1 MDAKELPL
9 RSKVVETI
17 AELSAV
23 VSLRYE
29 VLRKEW
35 KQPFSTATDAIE
47 QNKDTLT
54 IAIFHPENEEA
65 LATARLQPYNKPNWA
80 QVRFVAV
87 QKEWQHKGLGS
98 LIMTDMH
105 YQAKERGYTH
115 IYLEA
120 RELALPLYIKLDY
133 EVKGFL
139 DMRLGLIPHYA
150 CEKYLI
156 T

>member
-1 MDAKELPL
+1 MDAQELSL
-9 RSKVVETI
+9 QSKVVETI

-35 KQPFSTATDAIE
+35 KQPFGTATDAIE
-47 QNKDTLT
+47 KHPETLT

-80 QVRFVAV
+80 QVRYVAV
-87 QKEWQHKGLGS
+87 HKDWQHKGLGS

-105 YQAKERGYTH
+105 HHALERGYTH

-120 RELALPLYIKLDY
+120 RELALPLYIKLGY
-133 EVKGFL
+133 QVLGFL
-139 DMRLGLIPHYA
+139 DLRLGLIPHYS
-150 CEKYLI
+150 CEKHLLP
-156 T
+156 